1 MCNSII
7 SCDNEDRYTEEV
19 NYDIKYFNYNIM
31 VVEWNIFILKEWHL
45 IFFICSLKFA
55 AQRL

>member
-31 VVEWNIFILKEWHL
+31 VVEWNIFILKE
-45 IFFICSLKFA
+45 
-55 AQRL
+55 